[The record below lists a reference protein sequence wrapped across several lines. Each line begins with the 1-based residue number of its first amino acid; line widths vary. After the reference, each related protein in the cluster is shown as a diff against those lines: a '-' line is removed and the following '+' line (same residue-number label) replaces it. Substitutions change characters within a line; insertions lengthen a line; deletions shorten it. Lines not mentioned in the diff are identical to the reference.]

1 MARLMHS
8 PAPGSLRAWWLASR
22 PATWP
27 ASLAPVAVGTAVA
40 AAEGRARAPL
50 ALACFAVA
58 WLLQIG
64 ANFVNDYADCERGAD
79 ANRLGP
85 PRAAQSGWLRPKA
98 LRVGAAAV
106 LLLAAALGLW
116 LAWQGGPVILA
127 AGALALLSAWAYTAS
142 PLRLGYRGLG
152 DPLVFVFFGIAAV
165 VGTHWVQ
172 AREFSVAAWFSAL
185 PVGLLAVAMLAV
197 NNLRDREGDAASG
210 KRTLAVRLSETGAR
224 RYTAVLIVASYAA
237 LAPVVAAGGLFA
249 ALMPIITVP
258 LTRRVLRRIMCAEG
272 AALSAALPGVA
283 LLQLAFAAVL
293 CIAWLVRG

>member
-1 MARLMHS
+1 MHS

-40 AAEGRARAPL
+40 ASEGRARAWL

-79 ANRLGP
+79 VNRLGP
-85 PRAAQSGWLRPKA
+85 PRAAQSGWLTPKA
-98 LRVGAAAV
+98 LRAGAAAV
-106 LLLAAALGLW
+106 LLLAAVLGLW
-116 LAWQGGPVILA
+116 LAWHGGPIILA
-127 AGALALLSAWAYTAS
+127 AGALALLSAWAYTAG

-152 DPLVFVFFGIAAV
+152 DVLVFLFFGIAAV

-172 AREFSVAAWFSAL
+172 AREFSAAAWASAL

-197 NNLRDREGDAASG
+197 NNLRDRAGDAACG
-210 KRTLAVRLSETGAR
+210 KRTLAVRLSESGAR
-224 RYTAVLIVASYAA
+224 YYTAGLIVASFAA
-237 LAPVVAAGGLFA
+237 LAWIAAAGASFA
-249 ALMPIITVP
+249 ALLPIAALPTAG
-258 LTRRVLRRIMCAEG
+258 LVLRDIMRAEG

-283 LLQLAFAAVL
+283 RLQLIFAAML
-293 CIAWLVRG
+293 CIAWLVSG

>member
-1 MARLMHS
+1 MSS
-8 PAPGSLRAWWLASR
+8 PRPGSLRAWWLASR

-40 AAEGRARAPL
+40 AAEGRARAQL

-85 PRAAQSGWLRPKA
+85 PRAAQSGWLTPNA
-98 LRVGAAAV
+98 LRAGAAAV

-116 LAWQGGPVILA
+116 LAWHGGPIILA
-127 AGALALLSAWAYTAS
+127 AGALALLSAWAYTAA
-142 PLRLGYRGLG
+142 PLRLGYRGFG
-152 DPLVFVFFGIAAV
+152 DLLVFLFFGIAAV

-172 AREFSVAAWFSAL
+172 AREVSAGAWFSAL
-185 PVGLLAVAMLAV
+185 PMGLLAVAMLAV
-197 NNLRDREGDAASG
+197 NNLRDREGDAACG
-210 KRTLAVRLSETGAR
+210 KRTVAVRLSETGAR
-224 RYTAVLIVASYAA
+224 RYTVALIVLSYAVLAW
-237 LAPVVAAGGLFA
+237 VVAAGAFA
-249 ALMPIITVP
+249 AALLPIITVP
-258 LTRRVLRRIMCAEG
+258 LTRRLLRCIVRAEG

-283 LLQLAFAAVL
+283 ILQLAFAVVL

>member
-1 MARLMHS
+1 MSS

-40 AAEGRARAPL
+40 AAEGRARAAL

-79 ANRLGP
+79 SNRLGP
-85 PRAAQSGWLRPKA
+85 PRAAQSGWLTTRA
-98 LRVGAAAV
+98 LRAGAALV
-106 LLLAAALGLW
+106 LVLAAALGLW
-116 LAWQGGPVILA
+116 LAWEGGPIILA
-127 AGALALLSAWAYTAS
+127 AGALALLSAWAYTAG
-142 PLRLGYRGLG
+142 PLRLGYRGFG
-152 DPLVFVFFGIAAV
+152 DVLVFLFFGIAAV
-165 VGTHWVQ
+165 AGTHWVQ
-172 AREFSVAAWFSAL
+172 ARTFSAAAWTSAL

-197 NNLRDREGDAASG
+197 NNLRDREGDAACG
-210 KRTLAVRLSETGAR
+210 KRTVAVRLSERGAR
-224 RYTAVLIVASYAA
+224 RYTAGLIAASYAV
-237 LAPVVAAGGLFA
+237 LAWVVAAGGLAA
-249 ALMPIITVP
+249 ALLPIITVP